1 VLREKRNSVGVDKL
15 YTPNFENAH
24 LTRISSEYSWHV
36 GAFWESCNGGGEYK
50 YPLFFMTFFLK
61 L

>member
-50 YPLFFMTFFLK
+50 YPLFS
-61 L
+61 